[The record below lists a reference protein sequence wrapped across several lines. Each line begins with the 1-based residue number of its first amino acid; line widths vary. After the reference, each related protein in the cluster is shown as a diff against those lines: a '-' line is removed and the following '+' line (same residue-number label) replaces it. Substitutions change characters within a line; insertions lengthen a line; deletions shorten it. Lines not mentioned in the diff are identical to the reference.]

1 MEISQR
7 FSAWFE
13 TNSQGFVE
21 SEDFHGVYLK
31 VQGNQYGREQEVQDY
46 LLTVDMAK
54 HYIAL
59 EGTEKKDFLDL
70 GQFDLGL
77 KIEKAVK

>member
-1 MEISQR
+1 M
-7 FSAWFE
+7 
-13 TNSQGFVE
+13 
-21 SEDFHGVYLK
+21 YLK